1 MGIRIRRRGSS
12 KATTATSAETE
23 PTSSSGAGVKPVDR
37 LRLLKVEQEE
47 LKLAKLRGELVE
59 REMVQAAWT
68 HRLQLVREAL
78 LSLRFKLPPLLIN
91 LDERQMSDVIDK
103 EVRELMARYSAGEAG
118 GALEGDG

>member
-1 MGIRIRRRGSS
+1 MGIRIRRRGNN
-12 KATTATSAETE
+12 KATTTTAESESA
-23 PTSSSGAGVKPVDR
+23 SSSGAVKPVDR

-78 LSLRFKLPPLLIN
+78 LSLRFKLPPLLTN

>member
-12 KATTATSAETE
+12 KTTQASAEAE
-23 PTSSSGAGVKPVDR
+23 PVAGSAVKPVDR

-59 REMVQAAWT
+59 REKVQEAWT

-78 LSLRFKLPPLLIN
+78 LALRFKLPPLLVS
-91 LDERQMSDVIDK
+91 LDERQMSDVIDR
-103 EVRELMARYSAGEAG
+103 EVRELMARYSAGQAG
-118 GALEGDG
+118 GALEDHG

>member
-1 MGIRIRRRGSS
+1 MTVKVRRKKRQPPP
-12 KATTATSAETE
+12 A
-23 PTSSSGAGVKPVDR
+23 KPFTVSDPLDQ
-37 LRLLKVEQEE
+37 LRALKVKQEE

-59 REMVQAAWT
+59 REKVQEAWT
-68 HRLQLVREAL
+68 HRLQLVRESL

-103 EVRELMARYSAGEAG
+103 EVRELMARYSAGQAG

>member
-12 KATTATSAETE
+12 KATKASAEAE
-23 PTSSSGAGVKPVDR
+23 PVAGSVKPVDR

-59 REMVQAAWT
+59 REKVQEAWT
-68 HRLQLVREAL
+68 NRLLLVREGL

-91 LDERQMSDVIDK
+91 LDERQMSDVIDR
-103 EVRELMARYSAGEAG
+103 EVRELMARYSSGEAG
-118 GALEGDG
+118 GALESDG

>member
-1 MGIRIRRRGSS
+1 MGIRIRRRGNN
-12 KATTATSAETE
+12 KATTTTAESESA
-23 PTSSSGAGVKPVDR
+23 SSSGAGVKPVDR
-37 LRLLKVEQEE
+37 LRLLRVEQEE

-78 LSLRFKLPPLLIN
+78 LALRFKLPPLLIN

-103 EVRELMARYSAGEAG
+103 EVRELMARYSAGQAG

>member
-12 KATTATSAETE
+12 KATTAPSAENE
-23 PTSSSGAGVKPVDR
+23 PTSSSAGVKPVDR

-103 EVRELMARYSAGEAG
+103 EVRELMARYSAGQAG

>member
-1 MGIRIRRRGSS
+1 MTEPEPILVRRRQPAAKVIEAEDAPGS
-12 KATTATSAETE
+12 A
-23 PTSSSGAGVKPVDR
+23 VKPVDR

-103 EVRELMARYSAGEAG
+103 EVRELMARYSAGQAG